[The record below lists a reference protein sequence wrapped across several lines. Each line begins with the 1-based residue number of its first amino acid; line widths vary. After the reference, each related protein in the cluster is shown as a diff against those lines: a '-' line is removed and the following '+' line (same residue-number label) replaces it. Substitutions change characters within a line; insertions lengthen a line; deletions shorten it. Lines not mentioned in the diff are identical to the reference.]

1 MGLSLTKAA
10 QWTTASSG
18 TGKLEFTPMN
28 GFLLKEILHF
38 VEQFSSQH
46 PQEADHVFEE
56 PLHWSTT
63 LVASDFKTDYD
74 ISDSDVQSHEKD
86 YEGHPLLQLSPPTVY
101 VRSISQLSKLVHLAD
116 DKKLEEVQA
125 CLEENKDPVVKILGP
140 SFVSTLEK
148 EDANTDVLSLVDKV
162 KEKDQGKDTEVK
174 VKLFLL
180 LQNMD
185 NQLISKCLKEIA
197 GQVSLDPTAVKNE
210 VELLK
215 KFCSEGEKRVLKLVR
230 YTSDYIFSNGCR
242 SPLWRQ
248 MHGEICYLV
257 IEPCDTETLYITCST
272 AGVFLNGGIKHEE
285 EDSGYERTS
294 DMYKDLVTLLK
305 SRSPHFTENIN
316 MQDFAVEELPSTQKI
331 QHVELVDVE
340 EQGQPQRSYEQQEKN
355 VHEKARLQ
363 HTLNM
368 AGRVR
373 VKIYEPCPRWRKFG
387 LLSPYGKAEENK
399 PSESSGEQKSGE
411 IQKSKLGSGAKSKMK
426 AEFSVSSFPGR
437 LSSQKIKAEEKKA
450 SKSSGEQKSGEIQK
464 SKLGSEAKSKMKA
477 EFSVSSL
484 PGRLSSLK
492 IKTPAGSMPVEAFS
506 ESSSESEEEEEQPE
520 RCPESN
526 TDLPEYW
533 QIHKLVK
540 YLKGGNQTATVLT
553 LCAMMDFDLM
563 QETCQLAIRDV
574 GGLEVLLNLLD
585 TDEVK
590 CKIGSLKILRKISHN
605 VQIRRAIVYMG
616 GMQSIVKIL
625 DSPVKDLKALAAETI
640 ANVARFRRARRTVRQ
655 YGGIKKLVKLL
666 DCVPNLAKLTANQEK
681 DVEVARCGALALW
694 SCSKSTKNKEAIR
707 KAGGIPL
714 LGRLLKSPH
723 ENMLIPV
730 VGTLQECAS
739 EESYRSAIQT
749 EDMIKYLVK
758 NLSSDN
764 DELQMHCASAIFK
777 CAEDK
782 QTCDLVRKYRGLQ
795 LLVLLLSKSDNKQ
808 LLAAATGAI
817 WKCSISMEN
826 VAKFQE
832 YNALE
837 TLVGLLTDQPE
848 EILVNVV
855 GALGEFALIPA
866 NKAHIRNCGGIKSLV
881 NLLTGT
887 NQALLVNVTKAV
899 GACATD
905 MENMAIIDQLDGV
918 RLIWSLLKN
927 PSANVQ
933 SSAAWALCPCIKN
946 AKDAGEM
953 VRSLGG
959 GLELIVNLLM
969 STNNE
974 VLVSICA
981 AIAKIAEDRE
991 NLVVLTDH
999 GVVPLLAKLTNTT
1012 DDRLRRHLAEAIGHC
1027 CMWGSNRASFGDAG
1041 AVGPLVRYL
1050 KSKDEAVH
1058 LSTAMALYELS
1069 HDPNNCITMHS
1080 KGVVQPLI
1088 VFMGSDDETLQ
1099 EFAAGCVRN
1108 IRLLAQA
1115 NRNARLYR

>member
-1 MGLSLTKAA
+1 MGSSLTRAA

-28 GFLLKEILHF
+28 RFLLKEILHF

-46 PQEADHVFEE
+46 PQEAEHVFEE

-63 LVASDFKTDYD
+63 LVVSDFKTDYD

-101 VRSISQLSKLVHLAD
+101 VRSFSQLSKLVHLAD
-116 DKKLEEVQA
+116 DKKLEEIQA

-148 EDANTDVLSLVDKV
+148 EDAHTDVLRLVDKV
-162 KEKDQGKDTEVK
+162 KEKDQGKDPEVK

-285 EDSGYERTS
+285 EESGYEQTS

-355 VHEKARLQ
+355 VHEEARQQHRPNKAG
-363 HTLNM
+363 HE
-368 AGRVR
+368 
-373 VKIYEPCPRWRKFG
+373 KKYELCPRWRNFA
-387 LLSPYGKAEENK
+387 LLSSCGKAEENK
-399 PSESSGEQKSGE
+399 P
-411 IQKSKLGSGAKSKMK
+411 
-426 AEFSVSSFPGR
+426 
-437 LSSQKIKAEEKKA
+437 

-464 SKLGSEAKSKMKA
+464 RKLGSGAKNKIKA

-484 PGRLSSLK
+484 PGRLSSQK
-492 IKTPAGSMPVEAFS
+492 TKTPAGSMPMEAFS

-520 RCPESN
+520 RRPESN

-533 QIHKLVK
+533 QIQKLVK

-553 LCAMMDFDLM
+553 LCAMMDFNLM

-574 GGLEVLLNLLD
+574 GGLEVLINLLD

-616 GMQSIVKIL
+616 GLQSIVKIL
-625 DSPVKDLKALAAETI
+625 DSPVKDIKALAAETI

-749 EDMIKYLVK
+749 EGMIKDLVK
-758 NLSSDN
+758 NLSSNN

-782 QTCDLVRKYRGLQ
+782 QTRDLVRKYRGLQ
-795 LLVLLLSKSDNKQ
+795 PLVLLLSKSDNKQ

-832 YNALE
+832 HHALE
-837 TLVGLLTDQPE
+837 TLVCLLTDQPE

-855 GALGEFALIPA
+855 GALGEFAMIPA
-866 NKAHIRNCGGIKSLV
+866 NKANIRNCGGIKSLV

-905 MENMAIIDQLDGV
+905 MDNMAIIDQLDGV
-918 RLIWSLLKN
+918 RLVWSLLTN
-927 PSANVQ
+927 PSADVQ

-953 VRSLGG
+953 VRSLVG
-959 GLELIVNLLM
+959 GLELIVNLLK

-974 VLVSICA
+974 VLASICS
-981 AIAKIAEDRE
+981 AIAKIAKDKE
-991 NLVVLTDH
+991 NLAVLTDH

-1027 CMWGSNRASFGDAG
+1027 CMWGSNRASFGDSG

-1058 LSTAMALYELS
+1058 QSTAMALYQLS
-1069 HDPNNCITMHS
+1069 HNPNNCITMHE
-1080 KGVVQPLI
+1080 KGVVKPLI
-1088 VFMGSDDETLQ
+1088 LFMGSDDETLQ

>member
-1 MGLSLTKAA
+1 MGLSLTRAA
-10 QWTTASSG
+10 QWTTATSG
-18 TGKLEFTPMN
+18 TGKLELTPMN
-28 GFLLKEILHF
+28 VFLLKEILHF

-46 PQEADHVFEE
+46 PQEAENVFED

-86 YEGHPLLQLSPPTVY
+86 CEGHPLLQLSPPTVY
-101 VRSISQLSKLVHLAD
+101 VRSFSQLSKLVHLAD

-125 CLEENKDPVVKILGP
+125 CLEENRDPVVKILGP

-148 EDANTDVLSLVDKV
+148 EDAHTDVLSLVDKV
-162 KEKDQGKDTEVK
+162 KEKDQGKNPEVK

-185 NQLISKCLKEIA
+185 NQLLSKCLKEIA

-230 YTSDYIFSNGCR
+230 YTSDYIYSNGCR

-248 MHGEICYLV
+248 VHGEICYLV
-257 IEPCDTETLYITCST
+257 IEPCDTETLYITCSS
-272 AGVFLNGGIKHEE
+272 AGVFLNGGIKQEE
-285 EDSGYERTS
+285 EESGYERTS

-305 SRSPHFTENIN
+305 SRSPHFAENIN
-316 MQDFAVEELPSTQKI
+316 KQDFAVQELPSTQKI

-355 VHEKARLQ
+355 VHEKARQQ
-363 HTLNM
+363 HTPNK
-368 AGRVR
+368 AGGEN
-373 VKIYEPCPRWRKFG
+373 KYEPCPRWKNLG
-387 LLSPYGKAEENK
+387 LMSPCGKAEENK
-399 PSESSGEQKSGE
+399 PSKSSGEEKSGE
-411 IQKSKLGSGAKSKMK
+411 IQENLGPGAKSKMK

-437 LSSQKIKAEEKKA
+437 LSSQKIKAEEKKP
-450 SKSSGEQKSGEIQK
+450 SKSSGEKSGEIQK
-464 SKLGSEAKSKMKA
+464 RKLGSGAKSKMKA

-484 PGRLSSLK
+484 PGRLSSQK

-520 RCPESN
+520 RRPESN
-526 TDLPEYW
+526 TDLPSEYW
-533 QIHKLVK
+533 QIQKLVK
-540 YLKGGNQTATVLT
+540 YLKGGDQTATVLT
-553 LCAMMDFDLM
+553 LCAMMDFNLM

-574 GGLEVLLNLLD
+574 GGLEVLINLLD

-605 VQIRRAIVYMG
+605 VQIRRTIVDMG
-616 GMQSIVKIL
+616 GLQSIVKIL
-625 DSPVKDLKALAAETI
+625 DSPVKDLKALAAKTV
-640 ANVARFRRARRTVRQ
+640 ANVARFRRARTTVRQ

-666 DCVPNLAKLTANQEK
+666 DCVPNLADLTANQEK

-739 EESYRSAIQT
+739 EESYRIAIQMFG
-749 EDMIKYLVK
+749 MIKDLVK

-782 QTCDLVRKYRGLQ
+782 QTRDLVRKYSGLQ
-795 LLVLLLSKSDNKQ
+795 PLVLLLSKSDNKQ

-832 YNALE
+832 YKALE
-837 TLVGLLTDQPE
+837 TLVRLLSDQPE
-848 EILVNVV
+848 EVLVNVV

-866 NKAHIRNCGGIKSLV
+866 NKANIRKCGGIKSLV

-905 MENMAIIDQLDGV
+905 MDNMAIIDQLDGV
-918 RLIWSLLKN
+918 RLVWSLLKN
-927 PSANVQ
+927 PSADVQ

-953 VRSLGG
+953 VRSLVG
-959 GLELIVNLLM
+959 GLELIVNLLK

-974 VLVSICA
+974 VLASICA
-981 AIAKIAEDRE
+981 AIAKIAKDKE
-991 NLVVLTDH
+991 NLAVLTDH
-999 GVVPLLAKLTNTT
+999 GVVPLLAKLTNMT

-1041 AVGPLVRYL
+1041 AVAPLVRYL
-1050 KSKDEAVH
+1050 KSKDKAVH
-1058 LSTAMALYELS
+1058 QSTAMALYQLS
-1069 HDPNNCITMHS
+1069 KNPNNCIAMHE
-1080 KGVVQPLI
+1080 KGVVKPLI
-1088 VFMGSDDETLQ
+1088 HFMGSDDETLQ
-1099 EFAAGCVRN
+1099 EAAAGCVRN
-1108 IRLLAQA
+1108 VRLLALA
-1115 NRNARLYR
+1115 NRNALLFR